1 MMHLEEEIKKEI
13 KDIPN
18 FPKEGIVFKD
28 LTPLLKNSSLSN
40 KIVTALS
47 NKASSYGADAIVCL
61 ESRGFWYGLSIAMA
75 CNVPMIPIRKKGK
88 LPDQT
93 IGIDYNLEYGSA
105 RIEIHKEAIT
115 PGMKVY
121 LHDDLLA
128 TGGTAK
134 AATQLIQSLG
144 GEVVGFGCI
153 VELTFLN
160 GRNFLKDSIKNIDG
174 LVSY

>member
-1 MMHLEEEIKKEI
+1 MRLEDELKFEI

-18 FPKEGIVFKD
+18 FPKEGILFKD
-28 LTPLLKNSSLSN
+28 LTPLLRNIPLSK

-47 NKASSYGADAIVCL
+47 KQVLAYKADVIVCL
-61 ESRGFWYGLSIAMA
+61 ESRGFWYGQSIAMEA
-75 CNVPMIPIRKKGK
+75 NIPMVPIRKKGK

-93 IGIDYNLEYGSA
+93 IGIDYELEYGTA
-105 RIEIHKEAIT
+105 RIEIHKDAII
-115 PGMKVY
+115 PGMKVFI
-121 LHDDLLA
+121 HDDLLA

-153 VELTFLN
+153 VELSFLE
-160 GRNFLKDSIKNIDG
+160 GRSFLKDSIKNIDS
-174 LVSY
+174 LICY